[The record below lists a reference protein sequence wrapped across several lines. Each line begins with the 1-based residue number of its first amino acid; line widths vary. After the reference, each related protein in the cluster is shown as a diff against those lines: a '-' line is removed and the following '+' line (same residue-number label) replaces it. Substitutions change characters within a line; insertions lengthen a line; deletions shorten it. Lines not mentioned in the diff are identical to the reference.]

1 MACSQGVAPQ
11 WDRVGEYFDP
21 RGRILANTDAGNP
34 GGRVRSQLPKSPT
47 GIVGFDEITDGGLP
61 TGRPTLVCGP
71 PGAGKSLFGLQ
82 FLVNGITRYAEPGV
96 FLAFEESRDDV
107 VANVGS
113 LGFDL

>member
-34 GGRVRSQLPKSPT
+34 AQRVRSQLPKSPT

-71 PGAGKSLFGLQ
+71 PGCGQEPVLAAVPGERSDPLRR
-82 FLVNGITRYAEPGV
+82 TRSVPYLRGEP
-96 FLAFEESRDDV
+96 RR
-107 VANVGS
+107 
-113 LGFDL
+113 